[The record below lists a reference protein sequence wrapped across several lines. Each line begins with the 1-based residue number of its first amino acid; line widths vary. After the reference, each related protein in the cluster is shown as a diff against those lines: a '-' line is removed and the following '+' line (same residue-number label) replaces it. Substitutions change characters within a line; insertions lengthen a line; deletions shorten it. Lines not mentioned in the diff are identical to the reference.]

1 MKKLLLA
8 ATLLAVGGAFA
19 LPADAATQ
27 SNCPPGQQGSAG
39 DQTCAHGTHG
49 GTTADSTSPSTTDGS
64 AGGTTVVPNAGMA
77 TGTGDKTGM
86 GGGSSTRMGGA
97 TESTQ

>member
-8 ATLLAVGGAFA
+8 AALLAGAGAFVA
-19 LPADAATQ
+19 PADAATQ

-39 DQTCAHGTHG
+39 DQTCAQGTYG
-49 GTTADSTSPSTTDGS
+49 GTTADSTSPSTTDTT
-64 AGGTTVVPNAGMA
+64 GGATAVVPNAGTA
-77 TGTGDKTGM
+77 TGTGGKTDM